1 MKKKLST
8 MFGLLAAVSFA
19 FGQAQ
24 NPECMQNLSIF
35 AEHAKVKNYEAA
47 YEPWKMVFENCPDLH
62 YATYAYGEKILK
74 DRIKNDEANKP
85 VYIESLMT
93 VYEKG
98 PEYFPKRYTKAGSMI
113 DVALL
118 KFDNDMANDEELF
131 NLLDEAFKEDQA
143 NFKNPKAMYL
153 YFSTL
158 VDLHNAGKKDL
169 QEVFDTY
176 DAVTGKIDVENREL
190 AEIILK
196 YVEKDSAGTLT
207 SKEKRALKNAR
218 INGESYEKISG
229 SIDSKL
235 GALADCENLIPLYEK
250 NFEERKGDADWLR
263 GAAGRMDAKGCTS
276 DAMFVKLVEALDA
289 IEPSASS
296 KYFLGSLYEERGET
310 TKAMDYFKQS
320 IDLETDK
327 FKKSNKLLSIA
338 TKAKKKGQKSTA
350 NKYAR
355 QALSVNPSEGRAYM
369 LIASLIADSA
379 NECGSTTFEKKA
391 VYWRAAEMARKAGQV
406 DPSMGNSAAKAASAY
421 EGRAPSRSEIFN
433 SGMQGQSIKFS
444 CWIGG
449 SVKVPSL

>member
-1 MKKKLST
+1 MVL
-8 MFGLLAAVSFA
+8 GLLAAASFA
-19 FGQAQ
+19 YGQAQ

-62 YATYAYGEKILK
+62 YATYAYGEPILK

-85 VYIESLMT
+85 EYINTLMEVYD
-93 VYEKG
+93 KG
-98 PEYFPKRYTKAGSMI
+98 PQYFPKRYTKAGSMI
-113 DVALL
+113 DIALL
-118 KFDNDMANDEELF
+118 KFDNDMATDEELYE
-131 NLLDEAFKEDQA
+131 LLDKAFKEDQE

-158 VDLHNAGKKDL
+158 VDLHGAGKKDL

-176 DAVTGKIDVENREL
+176 DAVTGKIESENREL

-207 SKEKRALKNAR
+207 AKEKRALKNAR

-235 GALADCENLIPLYEK
+235 GALADCDNLIPLYQK

-276 DAMFVKLVEALDA
+276 DPMFVKLVEALDA

-296 KYFLGSLYEERGET
+296 KYFLGSLYEEKGDNS
-310 TKAMDYFKQS
+310 KALDYFKQS
-320 IDLETDK
+320 VDLETDK
-327 FKKSNKLLSIA
+327 YKKANKLLSIA
-338 TKAKKKGQKSTA
+338 SKARNRGQKTTA
-350 NKYAR
+350 YKYAR
-355 QALSVNPSEGRAYM
+355 QAIDVNPSEGRAYM
-369 LIASLIADSA
+369 MIAGLYADSA

-391 VYWRAAEMARKAGQV
+391 VYWKAAEMARKAGQV
-406 DPSMGNSAAKAASAY
+406 DPSMGNSASSAASAY

-433 SGMQGQSIKFS
+433 SGLQGQTIRFN
-444 CWIGG
+444 CWVGG

>member
-1 MKKKLST
+1 MVL
-8 MFGLLAAVSFA
+8 GLLAAATFGY
-19 FGQAQ
+19 GQAQ

-62 YATYAYGEKILK
+62 FATYAYGEPILK

-85 VYIESLMT
+85 AYINTLME

-98 PEYFPKRYTKAGSMI
+98 PQYFPSRYTKAGSQI
-113 DVALL
+113 DIALL
-118 KFDNDMANDEELF
+118 KFEYDMATDEELF
-131 NLLDEAFKEDQA
+131 NLLDEAFREDQD

-158 VDLHNAGKKDL
+158 VDLHAAGKKDL

-176 DAVTGKIDVENREL
+176 DAVTGKIEAENREL

-207 SKEKRALKNAR
+207 AQEKRALKNAR

-235 GALADCENLIPLYEK
+235 GALADCDNLIPLYQK
-250 NFEERKGDADWLR
+250 NFDSRKTDADWLR
-263 GAAGRMDAKGCTS
+263 GAAARMDAKGCTG
-276 DAMFVKLVEALDA
+276 DPMFVKLVEALDA
-289 IEPSASS
+289 VEPSANS
-296 KYFLGSLYEERGET
+296 KYFLGSLYEEKGDH
-310 TKAMDYFKQS
+310 TKALDYFKQS
-320 IDLETDK
+320 VDLETDK
-327 FKKSNKLLSIA
+327 YKKSNKLLSIA
-338 TKAKKKGQKSTA
+338 SKARKRGQKTTA
-350 NKYAR
+350 YQYAR
-355 QALSVNPSEGRAYM
+355 KAIEVNPSEGRAYM
-369 LIASLIADSA
+369 MIAGLYADSA

-391 VYWRAAEMARKAGQV
+391 VYWKAAEMARKAGQV
-406 DPSMGNSAAKAASAY
+406 DPSMGNSASKAASAY

-433 SGMQGQSIKFS
+433 SGMQGQTIKFN
-444 CWIGG
+444 CWVGG
-449 SVKVPSL
+449 SVKVPAL